1 MIGTGQM
8 RSLATCG
15 ILGLAVVG
23 AACGEPPPKAPQ
35 TYDYTKAQ
43 YADAD
48 SKALMYNLI
57 GRWFPEAE
65 IRRLDDDSMTPEAW
79 CARNPSHIM
88 VHLDEVDVQCD
99 EGLPFAA
106 AIARV
111 ERHESG
117 GIQVVL
123 RAAEDAKL
131 KSLLF
136 EDVIGTGARITGSP
150 CFEGAATNHARFPKI
165 EILRRQILGGR
176 RCAQIV
182 DPTASTAPAPSSPGV
197 NGGVAGYMPVRK

>member
-1 MIGTGQM
+1 MIGTSQM
-8 RSLATCG
+8 RGVATCG
-15 ILGLAVVG
+15 ILGCALLFAG
-23 AACGEPPPKAPQ
+23 CGKPPPEAPKA
-35 TYDYTKAQ
+35 YDYTKAKH
-43 YADAD
+43 ADAS

-79 CARNPSHIM
+79 CAREPSHVM
-88 VHLDEVDVQCD
+88 VHLDEVEVRCD
-99 EGLPFAA
+99 EGPAYSA

-111 ERHESG
+111 ERHEGG

-131 KSLLF
+131 KSLVF
-136 EDVIGTGARITGSP
+136 EDVIGTGARISGSP
-150 CFEGAATNHARFPKI
+150 CTKDKAANHARFPKI

-182 DPTASTAPAPSSPGV
+182 DPTAAATP
-197 NGGVAGYMPVRK
+197 

>member
-1 MIGTGQM
+1 MIGTAQM
-8 RSLATCG
+8 RGVATCG
-15 ILGLAVVG
+15 LLGLTVLAG
-23 AACGEPPPKAPQ
+23 CSEPPAAAPQ
-35 TYDYTKAQ
+35 TYDYTQAK

-79 CARNPSHIM
+79 CARPPSHVM
-88 VHLDEVDVQCD
+88 VHLDEVEVQCD
-99 EGLPFAA
+99 EGLPYSA

-136 EDVIGTGARITGSP
+136 EDVIGTGARLSGSP
-150 CFEGAATNHARFPKI
+150 CVEGGKATAHARFPKI
-165 EILRRQILGGR
+165 EILRRQILSGR

-182 DPTASTAPAPSSPGV
+182 DPTAPAAP
-197 NGGVAGYMPVRK
+197 